1 MEGGTALHLQDASP
15 CCTTPLPTTLP
26 RPSTTRWEVL
36 SHSWFAFF
44 FVGWLLQ
51 MDESLTVGL
60 HRPVVVAQLGKPR
73 HSRWP
78 VTPPQLSD
86 TTGKAAS
93 LSVVRHTATVVSGTT
108 GKAGSLPVVSHTAT
122 VVKHN
127 WESCGLMHPSGATVH
142 TKAIDKHH
150 VGWPGAD
157 STLQTSLWTMVN
169 SCKLQKS
176 DAAAP
181 CFVCCSCSLC
191 SRLVASGATVH
202 TEATDKGTTSSHV
215 GWLGAG
221 STLQTSLWMMVNSR
235 MVMLLHAV

>member
-36 SHSWFAFF
+36 SHSWFVFL

-127 WESCGLMHPSGATVH
+127 WESCGLLHPSDATVH

-181 CFVCCSCSLC
+181 CLSAAPAPC
-191 SRLVASGATVH
+191 AQ
-202 TEATDKGTTSSHV
+202 D
-215 GWLGAG
+215 WLLQVQQ
-221 STLQTSLWMMVNSR
+221 STLKQQTRAPRRRTSAGWALAR
-235 MVMLLHAV
+235 PFRLPCG

>member
-108 GKAGSLPVVSHTAT
+108 GKAGSLSVVSHTAT
-122 VVKHN
+122 VVGHN
-127 WESCGLMHPSGATVH
+127 WESSCWLRMF
-142 TKAIDKHH
+142 
-150 VGWPGAD
+150 
-157 STLQTSLWTMVN
+157 STRVAEHTSLMPHN
-169 SCKLQKS
+169 CLSPPYCCRCI
-176 DAAAP
+176 AAALP
-181 CFVCCSCSLC
+181 LHCRCIAAALLRLCCRSCPAALTA
-191 SRLVASGATVH
+191 VVTATI
-202 TEATDKGTTSSHV
+202 
-215 GWLGAG
+215 
-221 STLQTSLWMMVNSR
+221 
-235 MVMLLHAV
+235 